1 MARRKLHRLDFR
13 CLGRGRSRSA
23 TEAKTHENSGE
34 AGALPPSGGGC
45 RLVLPEHTSTRT
57 SRQAGNGGNRG
68 SRKSETR
75 DRGTDERGA
84 AVFVV
89 VLAITLLTAIGVFA
103 LRNASLV
110 EQAAGYDRQ
119 ASQTLYLTEYA
130 ARSVAAEVG
139 SGAGRTYIDKV
150 ATGTDT
156 CYANKQLDANALD
169 PNISYLPC
177 YKLFYADIG
186 QRVDKQFSNQKLLD
200 QQSNAAPG
208 SLGPQLDNSGVMKPM
223 EGVFVVEMTDPAES
237 TPTAGSALGGNNP
250 ANTFR
255 DVQLT
260 FTAFAQI
267 RQFDPGGAWCSNES
281 LSTSASVTSLRS
293 HVTLR
298 NVPR

>member
-1 MARRKLHRLDFR
+1 M
-13 CLGRGRSRSA
+13 
-23 TEAKTHENSGE
+23 
-34 AGALPPSGGGC
+34 
-45 RLVLPEHTSTRT
+45 
-57 SRQAGNGGNRG
+57 
-68 SRKSETR
+68 
-75 DRGTDERGA
+75 
-84 AVFVV
+84 FVV

>member
-1 MARRKLHRLDFR
+1 MAQHTLRR
-13 CLGRGRSRSA
+13 RS
-23 TEAKTHENSGE
+23 
-34 AGALPPSGGGC
+34 
-45 RLVLPEHTSTRT
+45 
-57 SRQAGNGGNRG
+57 
-68 SRKSETR
+68 
-75 DRGTDERGA
+75 DERGA

-89 VLAITLLTAIGVFA
+89 VLAVTLLTAIGVFA

-119 ASQTLYLTEYA
+119 ASQPLYLSEYA
-130 ARSVAAEVG
+130 ARAVAAEVG
-139 SGAGRTYIDKV
+139 SGAARTYIDKV

-156 CYANKQLDANALD
+156 CYANDLLVGTDLD
-169 PNISYLPC
+169 PNVSYLPC
-177 YKLFYADIG
+177 YKLFYTDVE
-186 QRVDKQFSNQKLLD
+186 QRVDKHFSNQKVLD
-200 QQSNAAPG
+200 AHDGVTAG
-208 SLGPQLDNSGVMKPM
+208 SLGPKLPAGVDST

-237 TPTAGSALGGNNP
+237 TPTPGSAVGGNNP

-255 DVQLT
+255 DVQVT

-267 RQFDPGGAWCSNES
+267 RQMDPNPGDPWCSNAS